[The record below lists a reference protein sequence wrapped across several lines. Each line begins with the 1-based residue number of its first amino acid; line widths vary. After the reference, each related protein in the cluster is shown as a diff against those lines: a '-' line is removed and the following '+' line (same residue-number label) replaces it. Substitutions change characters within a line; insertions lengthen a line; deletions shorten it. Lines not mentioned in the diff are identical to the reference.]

1 MARPLA
7 ISFALRAALALALAT
22 VLASS
27 IIATY
32 DYVRVH
38 SENRGTIEAIGR
50 GVQESLALALFNFDQ
65 AAIDRIG
72 AGLMQHGEIAGV
84 AVYDTEFNTFRYETM
99 RGETPLLPFLFSG
112 AGDMVFELSFDQNTK
127 IGELIVFPS
136 LESLE
141 RGFLRSMQYLMIA
154 NLVAIL
160 LAAAFIALLVSRQVV
175 RPISALSRLAVSY
188 EDGTRREPAPMVAD
202 TAELENLQTALHSM
216 ASSLRRHNEN
226 LEELV
231 AERTR
236 ALEESRNKLLE
247 AEKMASLGSL
257 VAGVAH
263 EVNTPIGAAV
273 TINSAA
279 WDKLKAFLEAVES
292 NQVKRSDF
300 DGYLRDADMAHGML
314 HGNLER
320 ASNLIASFKQ
330 VSVDQSVEEIRQ
342 INLADYTASILT
354 SLHGQTRQKLEIE
367 ADIPANLTLT
377 TQPGALWQVMSN
389 LILNAALHAYDQSGP
404 LTIQAKPK
412 KTSIEI
418 TVSDKGKGIPP
429 ENLRKIWEPFFTT
442 KRGKGGSGLGLSIVY
457 NVVHTKLQGTISVR
471 SVPDS
476 GTTFTVELPR
486 RIESDAPDAAGRGPR
501 PADAKVA

>member
-1 MARPLA
+1 MSRPLA
-7 ISFALRAALALALAT
+7 ISFALRAGLAFALAT

-32 DYVRVH
+32 DYHRIH
-38 SENRGTIEAIGR
+38 AENRRSIEAIGR

-65 AAIDRIG
+65 ATIDRIG
-72 AGLMQHGEIAGV
+72 SGLIQHGEIAGV
-84 AVYDTEFNTFRYETM
+84 AIYDTEFNTFRHEAMRNET
-99 RGETPLLPFLFSG
+99 THLPLLFSG
-112 AGDMVFELSFDQNTK
+112 SGELVFDLAFDDASK

-136 LESLE
+136 LAHLE
-141 RGFLRSMQYLMIA
+141 RGFLRSMQYLLIA

-160 LAAAFIALLVSRQVV
+160 LAAAFMALLVSRQVV
-175 RPISALSRLAVSY
+175 RPISALSRLAVAY
-188 EDGTRREPAPMVAD
+188 EDGSRREPAELVSD
-202 TAELENLQTALHSM
+202 TAELENLQLALHSM

-279 WDKLKAFLEAVES
+279 WDKLKAFTGALEA
-292 NQVKRSDF
+292 NAVKRSDF
-300 DGYLRDADMAHGML
+300 ERYLKDADLAYGML

-330 VSVDQSVEEIRQ
+330 VSVDQSVEDIRR
-342 INLADYTASILT
+342 INLADYTASILA
-354 SLHGQTRQKLEIE
+354 SLHGQTRQKLRI
-367 ADIPANLTLT
+367 ATDIPANITLT

-389 LILNAALHAYDQSGP
+389 LILNAALHAYDDSGP
-404 LTIQAKPK
+404 LDIRARRRKGAVA
-412 KTSIEI
+412 I
-418 TVSDKGKGIPP
+418 TLGDRGKGIAP
-429 ENLRKIWEPFFTT
+429 ENLRRIWEPFFTT

-457 NVVHTKLQGTISVR
+457 NVVRTKLKGTISVT
-471 SVPDS
+471 STHGE
-476 GTTFTVELPR
+476 GTLFTIELPS
-486 RIESDAPDAAGRGPR
+486 RIEEKDQENEGAPTPNAR
-501 PADAKVA
+501 VA